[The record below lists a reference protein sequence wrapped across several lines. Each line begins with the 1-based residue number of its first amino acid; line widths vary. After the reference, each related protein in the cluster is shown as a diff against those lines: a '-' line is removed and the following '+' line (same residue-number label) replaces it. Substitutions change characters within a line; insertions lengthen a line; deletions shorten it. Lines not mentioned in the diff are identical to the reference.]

1 MSRTPTFAL
10 GTIRSYTRREG
21 NSTTYTRNAVYTLYR
36 KFSRSKKIGLET
48 FLRLK
53 KKRYYHTR
61 HVFENRKKV
70 LNGTL
75 KKKKRE
81 KKNYFKSFETRFQ
94 NIFQDCYN
102 QKLYISFYVSSTQC
116 ILSFNLF
123 YCYNH
128 CAHCSKKNSVQ
139 KD

>member
-21 NSTTYTRNAVYTLYR
+21 NSTTYTRNAVCTLYR

-48 FLRLK
+48 FLRLKK

-81 KKNYFKSFETRFQ
+81 KKNYFK
-94 NIFQDCYN
+94 
-102 QKLYISFYVSSTQC
+102 
-116 ILSFNLF
+116 
-123 YCYNH
+123 
-128 CAHCSKKNSVQ
+128 
-139 KD
+139 

>member
-94 NIFQDCYN
+94 NIFQFLLQSEIVY
-102 QKLYISFYVSSTQC
+102 LILC
-116 ILSFNLF
+116 IK
-123 YCYNH
+123 Y
-128 CAHCSKKNSVQ
+128 SVYFIFQ
-139 KD
+139 FILLL